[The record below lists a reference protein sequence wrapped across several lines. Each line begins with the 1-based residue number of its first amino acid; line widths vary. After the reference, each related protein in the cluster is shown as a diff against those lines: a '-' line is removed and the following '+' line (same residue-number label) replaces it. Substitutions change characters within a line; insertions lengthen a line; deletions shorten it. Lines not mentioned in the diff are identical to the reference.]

1 MPLKVTNQM
10 PPRYIGLLVAL
21 VCSASHFPDKPDPFV
36 DRVVCFHPGPGAGY
50 GKKKLPKIVLGPPY
64 GRGKLI
70 GGTDVLSLGTGG
82 SIVLEFV
89 DNEVF
94 DGPGTDLLIFEN
106 AFLEDPGDDPGR
118 GFFELAK
125 VEVSLDGESWK
136 EFPYDS
142 VRRTGCAGHHP
153 VFANPDLNDIDPT
166 DPKHAGGDPFDLADV
181 GLKAARFV
189 RITDLNNSSGA
200 EGTLGFDLDAV
211 AAVHSRTRAEE

>member
-1 MPLKVTNQM
+1 MSL
-10 PPRYIGLLVAL
+10 RYTVLLVGSIL
-21 VCSASHFPDKPDPFV
+21 SLGLYPDEPDPFV
-36 DRVVCFHPGPGAGY
+36 DRVVCFQPGPGAGY

-82 SIVLEFV
+82 RLVLEFV

-94 DGPGTDLLIFEN
+94 DGPGADLLIFEN
-106 AFLEDPGDDPGR
+106 AFLEDPGDDPQR

-125 VEVSLDGESWK
+125 VEISLDGESWK
-136 EFPYDS
+136 EFPYDTIK
-142 VRRTGCAGHHP
+142 RTGCAGHHP

-166 DPKHAGGDPFDLADV
+166 DPKDAGGDPFDLAEV
-181 GLKAARFV
+181 GLETARFV
-189 RITDLNNSSGA
+189 RITDLNNSTGA

-211 AAVHSRTRAEE
+211 AAVHSRKRPGD